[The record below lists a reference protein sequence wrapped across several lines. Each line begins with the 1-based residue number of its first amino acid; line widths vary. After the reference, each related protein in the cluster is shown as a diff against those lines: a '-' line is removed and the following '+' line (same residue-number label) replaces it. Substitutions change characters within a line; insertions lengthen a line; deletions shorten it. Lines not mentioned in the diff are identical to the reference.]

1 MSFRFIFFLIIYL
14 LIASFFDSSLPG
26 VLLLLAFAYFIV
38 NKIKMHNKEKRN
50 KIINKNDATNDSLK
64 VEISNQKEVLSFLD
78 LETTGFEPPNA
89 EIIEIYILKV
99 VNNEIIDEF
108 YTLVK
113 PKKSITNSHIHGIN
127 DIKVRNSPEIKE
139 VVEKILEF
147 VKDTTLIGH
156 NIDGFDLKF
165 LNYYLNTNLENK
177 TIDTLKMSREIL
189 GSQVENHKLNTL
201 AKYFNVKLPTH
212 SAKDDVMA
220 TFEIYKKLISI
231 Q

>member
-1 MSFRFIFFLIIYL
+1 MNFRKFRFIFK
-14 LIASFFDSSLPG
+14 
-26 VLLLLAFAYFIV
+26 
-38 NKIKMHNKEKRN
+38 NKANSN
-50 KIINKNDATNDSLK
+50 PLK
-64 VEISNQKEVLSFLD
+64 VEIPMQTEVLSFLD

-99 VNNEIIDEF
+99 VNNEIIDEY
-108 YTLVK
+108 YTLLK

-127 DIKVRNSPEIKE
+127 DIKVKNSPEIKE

-147 VKDTTLIGH
+147 LEKTTLVGH

-177 TIDTLKMSREIL
+177 TIDTLKMSRETL
-189 GSQVENHKLNTL
+189 GSQVENHKLITL
-201 AKYFNVKLPTH
+201 AQYFNVELPTH

>member
-1 MSFRFIFFLIIYL
+1 MNFRKFRFIFK
-14 LIASFFDSSLPG
+14 
-26 VLLLLAFAYFIV
+26 
-38 NKIKMHNKEKRN
+38 NK
-50 KIINKNDATNDSLK
+50 ATANPLK
-64 VEISNQKEVLSFLD
+64 VEIASQTEVLSFLD
-78 LETTGFEPPNA
+78 LETTGFELPKA

-99 VNNEIIDEF
+99 INNEIIDEY

-127 DIKVRNSPEIKE
+127 DMKVKNSPEIKE

-177 TIDTLKMSREIL
+177 TIDTLKMSRETL
-189 GSQVENHKLNTL
+189 GSQVENHKLYTL
-201 AKYFNVKLPTH
+201 AQYFNVKLPTH
-212 SAKDDVMA
+212 SAKNDVMT
-220 TFEIYKKLISI
+220 TFEIYKKLTSI